1 MKVPK
6 QITFPQD
13 FIWGAA
19 TAAYQIEG
27 AWDVGGKGESIW
39 DRFSQTPGKIAD
51 GSTGNVA
58 CDHHQRWEDDLDLMQ
73 SLNLGA
79 YRFSISWPRILP
91 AGRGA
96 VNEAGLDFYDQL
108 VDGLL
113 ARGIRPFVTL
123 YHWDLPQVLEDEGG
137 WPARPTAEV
146 FVEFADV
153 VSRRL
158 GDRVKDWVTHNEP
171 WCTAFLGHMFGVH
184 APGYQDAA
192 KTAASVHHTLLSHGW
207 AVPVL
212 RQNSP
217 GARVGIVLNP
227 MEVVS
232 TTQSEADLRAAALQ
246 DGLTN
251 RLFLDPLYGRG
262 YPSDVV
268 EYVSSQNGV
277 AFDFVEPGDMNAI
290 AAPTDFLGINMYTR
304 IVIDTKNGA
313 RDPFQSVIDDG
324 KERTEMGWEVY
335 PPSLYNL
342 LCRLYFD
349 YKPASLFITE
359 NGASYSD
366 GPDAAGRVDDSRR
379 QTYIRDHLAQARRA
393 IDAGVPLAGYFVWSL
408 MDNFEWSH
416 GYSQR
421 FGIVWVDYET
431 QQRIPKDSAFWYRD
445 AIANNGFALPD
456 PS

>member
-1 MKVPK
+1 MTK
-6 QITFPQD
+6 QVTFPHD

-27 AWDVGGKGESIW
+27 GWDVGGKGESIW
-39 DRFSQTPGKIAD
+39 DRFSQTPGKIED

-58 CDHHQRWEDDLDLMQ
+58 CDHHQRWQDDLDLMQ
-73 SLNLGA
+73 SLNLRA
-79 YRFSISWPRILP
+79 YRFSIAWPRILP

-96 VNEAGLDFYDQL
+96 VNEEGLDFYDQL

-113 ARGIRPFVTL
+113 ARGIRPFATL
-123 YHWDLPQVLEDEGG
+123 YHWDLPQALDDAGG
-137 WPARPTAEV
+137 WPARSTAEA

-158 GDRVKDWVTHNEP
+158 GDRVSDWITHNEP

-184 APGYQDAA
+184 APGRRDAA
-192 KTAASVHHTLLSHGW
+192 ETAATVHHVLLSHGW

-227 MEVVS
+227 MEVVPATGS
-232 TTQSEADLRAAALQ
+232 QADLQAARLQ
-246 DGLTN
+246 DGVWN

-268 EYVSSQNGV
+268 EHVVTQQGA
-277 AFDFVEPGDMNAI
+277 AFDFVQPGDLAAI
-290 AAPTDFLGINMYTR
+290 AASTDFLGVNMYTHLVVSASAMTGDMPP
-304 IVIDTKNGA
+304 IAPV
-313 RDPFQSVIDDG
+313 DD

-335 PPSLYNL
+335 PPALYKL

-349 YKPASLFITE
+349 YKPASILITE

-366 GPDAAGRVDDSRR
+366 GPDASGRVADVRR

-393 IDAGVPLAGYFVWSL
+393 MDAGVPLAGYFVWSL
-408 MDNFEWSH
+408 LDNFEWSH

-445 AIANNGFALPD
+445 VIASNGFDLT
-456 PS
+456 